1 VKQTLRKL
9 LTIGSCLVAF
19 TTASYSS
26 DDLRLSRTLIPDEY
40 ADAGLKQLTSD
51 QMAIL
56 DALVRRD
63 IETAKRMVSSK
74 EPRAARFSDRLTIDE
89 RNNAGLTSLSESQ
102 LEKLDNYVARLT
114 APVGSATGSF
124 ATGQS
129 NGPYVSVKTLKRAPE
144 VHGSVSLMYGVGSG
158 GYSERGGAMVLTY
171 DDPSGISLAFGYSE
185 IRTEG
190 GSYYRYCGDGLH
202 DGFGAPPVNRSFV
215 TTR

>member
-9 LTIGSCLVAF
+9 LTIGSCLLAF

-26 DDLRLSRTLIPDEY
+26 DLRLSRTLIPDEY

-51 QMAIL
+51 QVGIL

-63 IETAKRMVSSK
+63 IEASKRTVSSK
-74 EPRAARFSDRLTIDE
+74 EPRAERFSERLTSDE

-114 APVGSATGSF
+114 APVGSMIGSF
-124 ATGQS
+124 ATGET

-144 VHGSVSLMYGVGSG
+144 IHGAVSLMYGVGSG

-171 DDPSGISLAFGYSE
+171 DDPSGISVAFAYSE
-185 IRTEG
+185 IRTKG
-190 GSYYRYCGDGLH
+190 GSYYRHCDEGFH
-202 DGFGAPPVNRSFV
+202 DGFGAPAINRSFV
-215 TTR
+215 AAK